1 MEVNPGAIVNIVFL
15 EGFPLDPLLADEYET
30 RMNEQREQVSNSNQ
44 LLDVITN
51 APSLPQTTQTAPIN
65 PLAQKITQ
73 QGLSDV
79 GFGREE

>member
-1 MEVNPGAIVNIVFL
+1 
-15 EGFPLDPLLADEYET
+15 
-30 RMNEQREQVSNSNQ
+30 MNEQREQVSNSNQ

>member
-1 MEVNPGAIVNIVFL
+1 
-15 EGFPLDPLLADEYET
+15 ADEYET

-51 APSLPQTTQTAPIN
+51 TPSLTPTTQTAPIN

-73 QGLSDV
+73 QGLSRV
-79 GFGREE
+79 GFGREESP